1 MSAIEIVGEVPPRR
15 VWSAVGSMGMCVA
28 MLIASE
34 FLPVSL
40 LTPIAED
47 LEITQGMAGQAIS
60 VSGLFAVVA
69 SLFIS
74 PIAGRLDRR
83 YFLIGLTAFL
93 LISLV
98 LIAEAASYS
107 ALIVARAFL
116 GTAVGGF
123 WALSTATIMRL
134 VPASSVAKALG
145 ILYGG
150 DALASAFASP
160 IGSYVGGTLG
170 WRAVFWGVVP
180 LVLINL
186 AWQWRSLPPMP
197 AEKPNSIRTLL
208 SLLKRRDIAYAMVGL
223 TLTFSGVFCIFTYL
237 RPFLEV
243 RSHGDI
249 STISSLLLVMGIAG
263 FVGTYAATVLV
274 EHRLQALLI
283 GLPLAIGGTALC
295 LLFSGSDNWLL
306 ASSMMLLGTFNAAIF
321 VVWSTWLTRAVPDN
335 PESGAGLM
343 VATIQVSVMLG
354 AGVGGLLLDQ
364 LSITATFIGGGV
376 QLLAAALLISY
387 VALTKPPEC

>member
-1 MSAIEIVGEVPPRR
+1 
-15 VWSAVGSMGMCVA
+15 

-34 FLPVSL
+34 FMPVSL

-47 LEITQGMAGQAIS
+47 LKITQGMAGQAIS

-83 YFLIGLTAFL
+83 YFLLGLTTL
-93 LISLV
+93 LLASLV
-98 LIAEAASYS
+98 LIAKASSYS
-107 ALIVARAFL
+107 SLIVARAFL
-116 GTAVGGF
+116 GTAVGGV

-134 VPASSVAKALG
+134 VPTSSVAKALG

-160 IGSYVGGTLG
+160 IGSFVGGTLG

-180 LVLINL
+180 LVLVNL
-186 AWQWRSLPPMP
+186 AWQWHSLPAMP
-197 AEKPNSIRTLL
+197 AEKPNSILTLL
-208 SLLKRRDIAYAMVGL
+208 RLLKRRDIAYAMVGL

-237 RPFLEV
+237 RPFLEI
-243 RSHGDI
+243 RSYGDI

-263 FVGTYAATVLV
+263 FGGTYAATVLV
-274 EHRLQALLI
+274 EPRLQELLI
-283 GLPLAIGGTALC
+283 GLPLAVGVAAVC
-295 LLFSGSDNWLL
+295 LLSSGSNIWLL
-306 ASSMMLLGTFNAAIF
+306 SSSIMLLGIFNAAIF
-321 VVWSTWLTRAVPDN
+321 VVWSTWLTQAVPDN

-354 AGVGGLLLDQ
+354 AGAGGLLLDQ
-364 LSITATFIGGGV
+364 LSITATFIGGCV
-376 QLLAAALLISY
+376 QLVTAALLICY
-387 VALTKPPEC
+387 VASSKPPGC

>member
-1 MSAIEIVGEVPPRR
+1 MSAIEVGCEKPSPR
-15 VWSAVGSMGMCVA
+15 VWSAVGSLGMCVA

-34 FLPVSL
+34 FMPVSL
-40 LTPIAED
+40 LTPIAAD
-47 LEITQGMAGQAIS
+47 LETTQGMAGQAIS
-60 VSGLFAVVA
+60 VSGLFAVAA

-74 PIAGRLDRR
+74 PLAGRLDRR
-83 YFLIGLTAFL
+83 YFLIGLTVL
-93 LISLV
+93 LLTSLV
-98 LIAEAASYS
+98 LIAEASSYR
-107 ALIVARAFL
+107 ALIMARAFL

-145 ILYGG
+145 VLYGG

-160 IGSYVGGTLG
+160 IGSYVGGALG
-170 WRAVFWGVVP
+170 WRAVFWGMVP
-180 LVLINL
+180 LVVVNL
-186 AWQWRSLPPMP
+186 AWQWHSLPTMP
-197 AEKPNSIRTLL
+197 SEKPNSVGTLVR
-208 SLLKRRDIAYAMVGL
+208 LLKRRDIAYAMVGL
-223 TLTFSGVFCIFTYL
+223 TLTFSGVFCVFTYL
-237 RPFLEV
+237 RPFLEI

-263 FVGTYAATVLV
+263 FAGTYAATVLV
-274 EHRLQALLI
+274 ALRLHALLV
-283 GLPLAIGGTALC
+283 GLPLAVGGTALC
-295 LLFSGSDNWLL
+295 LLSSGSNNWLL

-343 VATIQVSVMLG
+343 IATIQISVMLG

-364 LSITATFIGGGV
+364 LSITAAFIGGAL
-376 QLLAAALLISY
+376 QLLAAALLIY
-387 VALTKPPEC
+387 GRLKTAFPR